1 MTAWGRRQQR
11 LSAGASGTG
20 PVLPESCCARL
31 AYGETCRVDSEFAHE
46 MGCLEAL
53 GKSARANAAAL
64 GAVACAIGLGQVAL
78 FAAAC
83 HLIQKVE
90 KPKSMAPFY

>member
-11 LSAGASGTG
+11 QGASSSGSG
-20 PVLPESCCARL
+20 AFLPESCCARL

-46 MGCLEAL
+46 RGCLEAL
-53 GKSARANAAAL
+53 EVSAKSNAGAL

-78 FAAAC
+78 IVAAC
-83 HLIQKVE
+83 QMIKRVE
-90 KPKSMAPFY
+90 KPTSMAPFF